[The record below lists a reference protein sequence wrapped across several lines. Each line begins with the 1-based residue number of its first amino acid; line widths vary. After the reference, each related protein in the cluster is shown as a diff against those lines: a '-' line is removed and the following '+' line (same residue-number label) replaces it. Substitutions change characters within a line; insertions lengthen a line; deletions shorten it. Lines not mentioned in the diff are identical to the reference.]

1 MEIQICSEIFPKTMK
16 NFKFE
21 YGNFPNERLGQ
32 DRHLKHVLGGVR
44 I

>member
-1 MEIQICSEIFPKTMK
+1 MEIQIWSENFPKTNK

-21 YGNFPNERLGQ
+21 YGNFPNESLDQ
-32 DRHLKHVLGGVR
+32 EQHFKHVFGVK